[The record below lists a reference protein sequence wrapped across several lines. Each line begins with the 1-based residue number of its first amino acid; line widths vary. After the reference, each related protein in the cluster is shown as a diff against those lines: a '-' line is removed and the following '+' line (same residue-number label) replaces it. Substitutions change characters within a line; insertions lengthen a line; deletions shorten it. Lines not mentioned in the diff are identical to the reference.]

1 MFQDNYTR
9 LLVAT
14 GSVELH
20 LAVEIIDLSEQ
31 GLVCQLL
38 NDFPQEIMGAGEFL
52 RTIGMPIE

>member
-1 MFQDNYTR
+1 M
-9 LLVAT
+9 AT
-14 GSVELH
+14 GSVELQP
-20 LAVEIIDLSEQ
+20 AVEIIDLSEQ